1 MVVLKF
7 ELGEAVVQVPFVV
20 TGNQL
25 AKPIIGKNVIKHLAK
40 THSNILPDEL
50 TNSILSLS
58 LKNVTA
64 IVNLICGKPLDVKQ
78 ARTNS
83 KVVVSPL

>member
-50 TNSILSLS
+50 
-58 LKNVTA
+58 
-64 IVNLICGKPLDVKQ
+64 
-78 ARTNS
+78 
-83 KVVVSPL
+83 